1 MHEIYF
7 YKNANGKE
15 CPRWNTVTAE
25 IARSSY
31 FKAKLL
37 PWSCQVTVT
46 ISLLSDQLEI
56 SIQRKDIKE

>member
-1 MHEIYF
+1 MHDIYF
-7 YKNANGKE
+7 YKNANGKKW
-15 CPRWNTVTAE
+15 PRWNTVTAE

-37 PWSCQVTVT
+37 PSSRQVTV
-46 ISLLSDQLEI
+46 IICLFSDQLGI